1 MNKKFIDR
9 CYKQQKYKHF
19 FCRVDPDYRPG
30 NVFFTG
36 RTKVIYVARSP
47 EGLTDTCSFYITIS
61 RTICNIL
68 LLKIKLILMSQKSIN
83 LSYLR
88 CNFVFCFWFDIR
100 LEIKCTEP
108 KIGKEV
114 LMLCTHGDMR
124 YGTECDFECRP
135 GYSLVGMNMLMCS
148 SKGQWTNSAPVCKGT
163 DFLRYN
169 LMLLLRLFPNF
180 STVSN
185 ITFV

>member
-1 MNKKFIDR
+1 MGTTFL
-9 CYKQQKYKHF
+9 YL
-19 FCRVDPDYRPG
+19 VDFD
-30 NVFFTG
+30 NEA
-36 RTKVIYVARSP
+36 K
-47 EGLTDTCSFYITIS
+47 
-61 RTICNIL
+61 
-68 LLKIKLILMSQKSIN
+68 KSIN
-83 LSYLR
+83 LSNFR
-88 CNFVFCFWFDIR
+88 NNFVCLWVFFWFDMR

-114 LMLCTHGDMR
+114 LKLCTHGDMR
-124 YGTECDFECRP
+124 YGTVCDFECRP
-135 GYSLVGMNMLMCS
+135 GYSLVGNNMLMCS

-180 STVSN
+180 SSVSN